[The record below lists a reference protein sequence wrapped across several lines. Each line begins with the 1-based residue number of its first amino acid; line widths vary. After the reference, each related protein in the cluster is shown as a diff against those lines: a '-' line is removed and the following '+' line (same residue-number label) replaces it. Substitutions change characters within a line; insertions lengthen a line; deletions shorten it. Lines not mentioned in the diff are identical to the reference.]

1 LHDEFPLFEKPESSF
16 IALVWDKGIE
26 IDKLT
31 ALFKDVIDGYLMTIL
46 EYSEKRFHKKICQL
60 SENELKIIKDSIP
73 FEFELVFE
81 SELVAPPPPE
91 PEIENVERINNE
103 TNKE

>member
-1 LHDEFPLFEKPESSF
+1 
-16 IALVWDKGIE
+16 
-26 IDKLT
+26 
-31 ALFKDVIDGYLMTIL
+31 MTIL